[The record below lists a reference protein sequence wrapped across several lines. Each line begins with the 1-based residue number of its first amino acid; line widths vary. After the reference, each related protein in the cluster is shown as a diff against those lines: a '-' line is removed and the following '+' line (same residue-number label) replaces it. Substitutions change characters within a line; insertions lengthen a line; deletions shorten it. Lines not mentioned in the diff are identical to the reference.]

1 MTALDRLMVQVAAAV
16 LLVLGAWLWH
26 SHELAAARQAGWDA
40 AVAAGKAQYDADAA
54 KARKTETDLRAK
66 LRAKDEEAN
75 ELERT
80 YEISLEVAQRDVRA
94 GRERLRCPAAGPVHA
109 AASAPA
115 DGPTAGEPAP
125 DGPGADLMPE
135 VAADVLGLA
144 ADGDSIVRKYDRLV
158 ERFEACRALNNGPVP
173 AD

>member
-1 MTALDRLMVQVAAAV
+1 MVQVAAVV

-26 SHELAAARQAGWDA
+26 VHEVSAARIAGWDA
-40 AVAAGKAQYDADAA
+40 AVAAGKAKYEADAA
-54 KARKTETDLRAK
+54 KARKTESELRAQ
-66 LRAKDEEAN
+66 LRDKDDEAN

-94 GRERLRCPAAGPVHA
+94 GRERLRCPTAGPVHA
-109 AASAPA
+109 AAPAPA
-115 DGPTAGEPAP
+115 AGPAAGEPAP
-125 DGPGADLMPE
+125 DGPGADLVPE

-144 ADGDSIVRKYDRLV
+144 ADGESIVRKYDRIV
-158 ERFEACRALNNGPVP
+158 ERFEACRALNNGTPP